1 MAFVDTARIQVQA
14 GNGGKGCESHYRDK
28 YMRHPRPD
36 GGDGGRGG
44 HIILRGNAQLWTL
57 LHLRYHKNILAKDGN
72 KGGKNNSSGAY
83 GDDIVIEVPL
93 GTIARN
99 EETGE
104 VEAEILE
111 DGQEIILMKGGRG
124 GWGNQHFATP
134 TNQVPEHAQP
144 GEDGRE
150 GWSARHHKGF
160 HHYSSRNGHHQ
171 VFLY

>member
-1 MAFVDTARIQVQA
+1 
-14 GNGGKGCESHYRDK
+14 
-28 YMRHPRPD
+28 
-36 GGDGGRGG
+36 
-44 HIILRGNAQLWTL
+44 
-57 LHLRYHKNILAKDGN
+57 LRYYKTCLLDDGENGSKSNCTGKD
-72 KGGKNNSSGAY
+72 

-111 DGQEIILMKGGRG
+111 DGQEIILMKGGG

-144 GEDGRE
+144 GEDGTRRLDAI
-150 GWSARHHKGF
+150 GVKSIGRRGF
-160 HHYSSRNGHHQ
+160 GGFS
-171 VFLY
+171 